1 MAERQ
6 GDVEHLLRK
15 DFLCGGGR
23 AIEYLLLQGGVWV
36 VLPGL
41 LRPAAERTHGK
52 STHTAR
58 RSQQGVGRC
67 VKRCLG
73 HGSACVHQHTAYAA
87 QPFFG
92 PLNVLGRGL
101 LDVVR
106 QLIAGLGR
114 FLLHLLVQ
122 HLRHRV
128 ILPLPVVDDVLLALD
143 VPLVPASGLFLVFRQ
158 HGVHVQLGPLQV
170 VGIFRQVLP
179 VLRVAS
185 ALAHSVEGAHGVA
198 VGGQGPLGPAPDGVS
213 QAGEEA
219 PLLRRLF
226 RRGLR
231 NGGLYSAGNS
241 DLPAVPLFAHTINC
255 FRFGIAGSRLC
266 GPGLSLIGCLSVHIA
281 LLAGGTPAFPC
292 AFL

>member
-6 GDVEHLLRK
+6 GDIEHHLCNY
-15 DFLCGGGR
+15 FLCCHGP
-23 AIEYLLLQGGVWV
+23 AVKSLLPQSGVRV
-36 VLPGL
+36 VLAGL
-41 LRPAAERTHGK
+41 LRSPAERTHGK
-52 STHTAR
+52 SALAAR

-67 VKRCLG
+67 VERCLG
-73 HGSACVHQHTAYAA
+73 HGSACVHQHLAHAA
-87 QPFFG
+87 QPLLG

-122 HLRHRV
+122 HLCHRV
-128 ILPLPVVDDVLLALD
+128 VFPLPVVDDVLLALD

-170 VGIFRQVLP
+170 VGIFRQILP

-185 ALAHSVEGAHGVA
+185 ALAHGVEGAHGVA
-198 VGGQGPLGPAPDGVS
+198 VGGQRPLGPASDGVS

-219 PLLRRLF
+219 PLLCGLF

-231 NGGLYSAGNS
+231 HGGQFGVFPFQGQPTSPPGLRPPGGGGGRRSSRGGIRPGRLLVLFLLSA
-241 DLPAVPLFAHTINC
+241 A
-255 FRFGIAGSRLC
+255 AGPGFP
-266 GPGLSLIGCLSVHIA
+266 GPGLL
-281 LLAGGTPAFPC
+281 
-292 AFL
+292 